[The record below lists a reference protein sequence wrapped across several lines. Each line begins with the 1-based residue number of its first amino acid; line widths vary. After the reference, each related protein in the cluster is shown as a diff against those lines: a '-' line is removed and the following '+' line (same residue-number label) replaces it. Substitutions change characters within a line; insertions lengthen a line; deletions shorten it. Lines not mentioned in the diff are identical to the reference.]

1 MKEKTIKHI
10 QMNKLNTLFVFC
22 NQHFEFSVT
31 ISPMTSNNILIISL
45 IIINKYNKDKY
56 KDNTLG
62 YILIKKTITNRKLS
76 LYFYNPT
83 Y

>member
-1 MKEKTIKHI
+1 
-10 QMNKLNTLFVFC
+10 MNKLNTLFVYC
-22 NQHFEFSVT
+22 NQHSDFSVT

-62 YILIKKTITNRKLS
+62 YILIKTQLQIGSFLCISIILHTR
-76 LYFYNPT
+76 
-83 Y
+83 

>member
-10 QMNKLNTLFVFC
+10 QMNKLNTLFVYS
-22 NQHFEFSVT
+22 NQHSEFSVT

-56 KDNTLG
+56 KDNTL
-62 YILIKKTITNRKLS
+62 LV
-76 LYFYNPT
+76 
-83 Y
+83 